1 MGLRELLQ
9 KRAEK
14 KITSQVEKDLGNK
27 SLAYISRFIRGTIPT
42 AGKDAV
48 RKRVITGI
56 EGDLKRVIKKNPSA
70 TVEELIHDAVT
81 TPDYMVL
88 LKELD
93 MDRSHLEVLAQE
105 ALREAKR

>member
-1 MGLRELLQ
+1 MGLKELLQ

-14 KITSQVEKDLGNK
+14 KIAPQVERELGNK
-27 SLAYISRFIRGTIPT
+27 SLAYISRFIRGLIPT

-56 EGDLKRVIKKNPSA
+56 EGDLKRAVKKNPSA
-70 TVEELIHDAVT
+70 TIEELIHDAIT
-81 TPDYMVL
+81 TPDYMAL

-93 MDRSHLEVLAQE
+93 MDRSHLEVKAQE
-105 ALREAKR
+105 ALQEAKR